1 MAPQLLEIMYK
12 CMHNSCYVNCREGI
26 LTVEEGRFQEL
37 SAASAAGEG
46 VFKSPRGICR
56 MGFSQNFQVVK
67 MQRLGSG
74 VPFDQ
79 GSSQLDPSQNPLIIL
94 VEEHKMINGKLE
106 KIEEHLKKRD
116 MDALWVSTKDLEN
129 DLILHS
135 GIKEEEVLFGLS
147 KGLLPFGETLQDII
161 KEEHREIITLLHN
174 FRDALQIGELNDG
187 IIDSVIVSLRGHIRK
202 EDQEFFEIIDKCLN
216 DELRLKITEGMKE
229 VEAKFERGEPGVR
242 KMNAKR
248 LSQQEHYHDQVMAL
262 REAGCD
268 TCCGH

>member
-26 LTVEEGRFQEL
+26 LTVEEGRFKEL
-37 SAASAAGEG
+37 SSPTEEG

-79 GSSQLDPSQNPLIIL
+79 GSSQLDPSQNPLLIL
-94 VEEHKMINGKLE
+94 VEEHKFINAKLVM
-106 KIEEHLKKRD
+106 IEEQIKKRD
-116 MDALWVSTKDLEN
+116 LDALWASTKDIEN
-129 DLILHS
+129 DLVLHS
-135 GIKEEEVLFGLS
+135 GIKEEEVLFGLTQ
-147 KGLLPFGETLQDII
+147 GLLPFGETLQDII
-161 KEEHREIITLLHN
+161 KEEHREIITLLNN
-174 FRDALQIGELNDG
+174 FRGALEIGELNDG

-216 DELRLKITEGMKE
+216 DGIRLKITEGMKA
-229 VEAKFERGEPGVR
+229 VEEKFVRAEAGVR
-242 KMNAKR
+242 KMNVKQLAK
-248 LSQQEHYHDQVMAL
+248 QEHYHDQVMAL

>member
-12 CMHNSCYVNCREGI
+12 CMHNSCYVNCREGV
-26 LTVEEGRFQEL
+26 LTVEEGRFKEL
-37 SAASAAGEG
+37 SSPTEEG

-67 MQRLGSG
+67 MQMVGSG
-74 VPFDQ
+74 VPFEQ
-79 GSSQLDPSQNPLIIL
+79 GVSQLDPSVNPLLIL

-106 KIEEHLKKRD
+106 KIEEQLKKRD
-116 MDALWVSTKDLEN
+116 LDALWVSTKDLEN
-129 DLILHS
+129 ELILHS
-135 GIKEEEVLFGLS
+135 GIKEEEVLFGLTR
-147 KGLLPFGETLQDII
+147 GLLPFGETLQDII

-174 FRDALQIGELNDG
+174 FREAIEIGELNDG

-216 DELRLKITEGMKE
+216 DEIRLSITEGMKL
-229 VEAKFERGEPGVR
+229 VEKKFVR
-242 KMNAKR
+242 AEAGPRRMNLKQ
-248 LSQQEHYHDQVMAL
+248 LSKQEHYHDEVMAL